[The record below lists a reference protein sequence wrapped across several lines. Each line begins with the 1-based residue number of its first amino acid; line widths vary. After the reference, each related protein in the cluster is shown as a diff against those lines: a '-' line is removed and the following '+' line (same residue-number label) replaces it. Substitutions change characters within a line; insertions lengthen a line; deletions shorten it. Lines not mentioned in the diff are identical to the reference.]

1 MDDESEG
8 AKLFDALRKANF
20 PSLQPQRPWVNVTSK
35 PKGNNWGHSPKKL
48 VIKKESHYRPT
59 PITEIQG
66 LMEAGPFEDP
76 LRSIEE
82 REQNREDLILAV
94 QETFMRLTE
103 DEQWLYHMLVDVGLS
118 LRFVAIILD
127 TPKTTMARRRDEL
140 AQKLR
145 TSLLQQPAVQ
155 EYLNREL

>member
-1 MDDESEG
+1 
-8 AKLFDALRKANF
+8 
-20 PSLQPQRPWVNVTSK
+20 
-35 PKGNNWGHSPKKL
+35 
-48 VIKKESHYRPT
+48 
-59 PITEIQG
+59 
-66 LMEAGPFEDP
+66 MEAGPFEDP

-145 TSLLQQPAVQ
+145 ASLLQQPAVQ
-155 EYLNREL
+155 EYLNRDI

>member
-1 MDDESEG
+1 MDEESEG
-8 AKLFDALRKANF
+8 AKLFNALRKANF
-20 PSLQPQRPWVNVTSK
+20 PSLQPQRPWANVTSK

-48 VIKKESHYRPT
+48 ILKKESHYRPT
-59 PITEIQG
+59 PISEIQS

-82 REQNREDLILAV
+82 REKNREDLILAV
-94 QETFMRLTE
+94 HETFMGLTE

-127 TPKTTMARRRDEL
+127 IPKTTMARRRDEL
-140 AQKLR
+140 AEKLR
-145 TSLLQQPAVQ
+145 TSLLQQKAVQ
-155 EYLNREL
+155 LYLNRKT